1 MVQVGTGDARAALAE
16 ENKQSAVLKG
26 AKLRMCTLTPDTCK
40 HSTDPKTRVKWEEEL
55 ENPVDVLNIGNQGC
69 WKSVKVDYL
78 GPDQVTVAVQVKV
91 PRAFLVHWLIRLRQ

>member
-16 ENKQSAVLKG
+16 ESKQSAVLKG
-26 AKLRMCTLTPDTCK
+26 AKLRMCTLTPDICK

-69 WKSVKVDYL
+69 
-78 GPDQVTVAVQVKV
+78 
-91 PRAFLVHWLIRLRQ
+91 